1 MNEDLSLKD
10 YLRKATLE
18 EVNEAVESL
27 FDTDSMS
34 LEELSF
40 TCKFKKKHCKKAE

>member
-1 MNEDLSLKD
+1 MDESLKN
-10 YLRKATLE
+10 YLKKATLE

-27 FDTDSMS
+27 FDSDTMS
-34 LEELSF
+34 LEEFSF

>member
-27 FDTDSMS
+27 FDNDSMS

-40 TCKFKKKHCKKAE
+40 TCKFKRKHCKKAE